1 MKTKVNAA
9 LSKFV
14 IHIYSFQVN
23 DRVQKDVLLS
33 KRVNHEPPCM
43 QPLEDLTE
51 ICLSQLS
58 NNDLKNET
66 VLVVRPIR
74 APVQLGSLLPI
85 MNVVED
91 SKSHVIHVEVY
102 FPSTIPSTAIL
113 AKGIVL
119 AIKTPTYE
127 MGKHGPCF
135 KVFHPSDVMI
145 LEQGHELIPKAFTT
159 ASESTSK
166 SIWDWK
172 EEAELASN
180 HGAYSKALHSY
191 SEAIDLAVAN
201 QEEHHQLATLHHVR
215 SLAATRAGYHELA
228 LEDAT
233 ISIRSC
239 SDEDFRRDGR
249 KPMIQLVNA
258 AYQEKKFD
266 LVHRRLE
273 HLLSL
278 LPKNSQAV
286 GLFEE
291 VASRIQ
297 EDQHGLYDF
306 PAMRVGSVPLNH
318 ASFTRLT
325 EVRASGDRGRGLFT
339 SFNIPRGGLVLCE
352 QPFGVGLSTAVT
364 RPLSSSNAYTERNA
378 NTKIWLDIV
387 QKVFANPS
395 RAGRLLSLHAGS
407 AYSPSSSTPI
417 IDGRPIID
425 VFQIL
430 EIIDHNCFGHY
441 VDYDSTG
448 LPADSASNTISVFV
462 QASYMNHSC
471 VQNTSRSF
479 VGDMIVVRA
488 NSDIPAGT
496 ELTTSYVPA
505 ISSEPNRHA
514 ELLDSWHFE
523 CACPLCES
531 EKHCRDDLKELF
543 HKVARACPARSID
556 PYVAIEEMNE
566 LIKELEKVYSDSRFD
581 NVPRIGMQDP
591 QASLLDLWI
600 SLRNHARI
608 REHAT
613 ALLRE
618 RGYWI
623 VATNGGDGKLQLE
636 GECGMPHRT
645 VVRALHSLARFPEIG
660 GCHEESREYLEMAE
674 QMWNVF
680 NDTSITWEEELGT
693 LDEIM

>member
-1 MKTKVNAA
+1 MVKNKNQRRQRRLQTQRNKTLLQHRQK
-9 LSKFV
+9 
-14 IHIYSFQVN
+14 VN
-23 DRVQKDVLLS
+23 DRVKRYVLLS

-43 QPLEDLTE
+43 QPLEDLTK
-51 ICLSQLS
+51 IDLSQLGT
-58 NNDLKNET
+58 NGLKNDT

-74 APVQLGSLLPI
+74 APVQLGPLLPI

-91 SKSHVIHVEVY
+91 SKSHVMHIEVY

-113 AKGIVL
+113 AKDIVL

-127 MGKHGPCF
+127 MGKHGPCI
-135 KVFHPSDVMI
+135 KVFHPSDIII
-145 LEQGHELIPKAFTT
+145 LEQGYELIPKAFET
-159 ASESTSK
+159 APESTSK

-180 HGAYSKALHSY
+180 HEAYSKALDSY

-201 QEEHHQLATLHHVR
+201 QEEHHQLATLHHARWLLKMLR
-215 SLAATRAGYHELA
+215 SRSEAAATKTSGGMVANL
-228 LEDAT
+228 
-233 ISIRSC
+233 
-239 SDEDFRRDGR
+239 
-249 KPMIQLVNA
+249 MIQLVNI

-273 HLLSL
+273 RLLSL
-278 LPKNSQAV
+278 LPENNQAV
-286 GLFEE
+286 GLSKE
-291 VASRIQ
+291 VASRIH

-306 PAMRVGSVPLNH
+306 PAMGVESVPLDH

-325 EVRASGDRGRGLFT
+325 EVRASDDRGRGLFAR
-339 SFNIPRGGLVLCE
+339 FKIPRGGLVLCE
-352 QPFGVGLSTAVT
+352 QPFGVRQSTTTT
-364 RPLSSSNAYTERNA
+364 RPLSSSNAYTECNA
-378 NTKIWLDIV
+378 NTRIWLDIV
-387 QKVFANPS
+387 QKIFANPS
-395 RAGRLLSLHAGS
+395 QAGRLLSLHAGS
-407 AYSPSSSTPI
+407 EYSPSITN
-417 IDGRPIID
+417 R
-425 VFQIL
+425 
-430 EIIDHNCFGHY
+430 E
-441 VDYDSTG
+441 
-448 LPADSASNTISVFV
+448 SNTLSIFV

-496 ELTTSYVPA
+496 KLTTSYVPA

-514 ELLDSWHFE
+514 ELLGSWHFE

-531 EKHCRDDLKELF
+531 EKHCRDDLEELF

-556 PYVAIEEMNE
+556 PYMAVEEVNE
-566 LIKELEKVYSDSRFD
+566 LIKELEKVYSDSTFD

-591 QASLLDLWI
+591 QASLLDLWNP
-600 SLRNHARI
+600 LRNHARI
-608 REHAT
+608 REHTT

-623 VATNGGDGKLQLE
+623 VVTSGGDGKLQLE

-645 VVRALHSLARFPEIG
+645 VVRALHSLARFPETG
-660 GCHEESREYLEMAE
+660 SRREESREYLEMAK

-680 NDTSITWEEELGT
+680 NDTCITWEEELET